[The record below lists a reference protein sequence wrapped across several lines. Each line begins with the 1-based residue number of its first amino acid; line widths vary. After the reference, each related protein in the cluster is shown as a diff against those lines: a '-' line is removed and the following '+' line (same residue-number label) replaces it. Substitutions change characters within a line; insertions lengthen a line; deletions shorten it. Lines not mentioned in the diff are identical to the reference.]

1 MTGSDT
7 RLFELRPRRRPIGR
21 VRRGFDATLAAARAR
36 ELHDALDAARIALA
50 RVLADELDATIADPN
65 ESRYTVATVAGR
77 YRDALADLLSAFGVR
92 DDRDELTLA
101 DMLAAVPDTPGPVA
115 ADDR

>member
-1 MTGSDT
+1 MTGT
-7 RLFELRPRRRPIGR
+7 PRLFDPAPDRRRIGR
-21 VRRGFDATLAAARAR
+21 VRRGFDTTLAAARAR
-36 ELHDALDAARIALA
+36 ELADPIDAARVALA
-50 RVLADELDATIADPN
+50 RVLADELDATIADPD

-77 YRDALADLLSAFGVR
+77 YRDALADMLTAFGLR

-101 DMLAAVPDTPGPVA
+101 DMLAALPDAPNAVP